1 MTGSAILS
9 IRFGFGGVLY
19 QKNRCPMI
27 FAQKSDPLPEA
38 CRNR

>member
-1 MTGSAILS
+1 MIGSAILS
-9 IRFGFGGVLY
+9 IRFGFGVLY